1 MCYRKWIVLDSDDL
15 TQAERPIESWSDLV
29 ECVREIFEENKRSF
43 WFWSSLVMMVF
54 LYLLLC
60 VVD

>member
-1 MCYRKWIVLDSDDL
+1 MFDF
-15 TQAERPIESWSDLV
+15 V
-29 ECVREIFEENKRSF
+29 ECVKEIFEENKRSF